1 LTQSLI
7 LVGLNR
13 PIKCMSM
20 YNVIKLQP
28 HFSVHWR

>member
-1 LTQSLI
+1 
-7 LVGLNR
+7 
-13 PIKCMSM
+13 MSM

>member
-1 LTQSLI
+1 
-7 LVGLNR
+7 
-13 PIKCMSM
+13 M